1 MDSNE
6 DSGEQDIQPNESWFS
21 TNAEIASQV
30 ISKYTGATSSSSK
43 RKQTN
48 TKPSDEEYS
57 RKRARNNVAVK
68 KSREKAKNRI
78 VETQVRVEQL
88 SQENEELQTKV
99 TLLTKELNVLRALFT
114 NGGFALPGELQ
125 IVTSNSNNE
134 LSSTNQHQSAE
145 QTSSNVGNPHL
156 STIKNAKTSFDTKI
170 QPLKPLPRA
179 FASSQKSMITSPQQN
194 SDNFNS
200 HDRSSEPQLYTYNPK
215 YSPVTEYVKKEPKK
229 TSCHSMSV
237 LLPQDLTTT
246 QRNSSLLYQHNAEP
260 RHTSVIQTNTSEIN
274 SPKSSLSQNSLTQN
288 SLGKFCIIQDPEK
301 AGQVKIVPL
310 DS

>member
-6 DSGEQDIQPNESWFS
+6 DSGEHEIQPNENWYT

-30 ISKYTGATSSSSK
+30 ISKYTGATSSSNK

-125 IVTSNSNNE
+125 IVSNNSNNE
-134 LSSTNQHQSAE
+134 LSQNQHQNNE
-145 QTSSNVGNPHL
+145 QSTSNGGNHNL
-156 STIKNAKTSFDTKI
+156 LNKEVKMSFDTKI
-170 QPLKPLPRA
+170 QPLKPMPRV
-179 FASSQKSMITSPQQN
+179 FTNSQKSLLSSSQQS
-194 SDNFNS
+194 SDSFNPYERNNES
-200 HDRSSEPQLYTYNPK
+200 QLFTYNPK
-215 YSPVTEYVKKEPKK
+215 YTPATEYVKKETKK
-229 TSCHSMSV
+229 SNCHTILVSPDTT
-237 LLPQDLTTT
+237 PQ
-246 QRNSSLLYQHNAEP
+246 RSSSLLYQNGAEM
-260 RHTSVIQTNTSEIN
+260 RHTSVIQTVTSQ
-274 SPKSSLSQNSLTQN
+274 PQQQQKSSLTQN

-301 AGQVKIVPL
+301 VGQVKIVPL